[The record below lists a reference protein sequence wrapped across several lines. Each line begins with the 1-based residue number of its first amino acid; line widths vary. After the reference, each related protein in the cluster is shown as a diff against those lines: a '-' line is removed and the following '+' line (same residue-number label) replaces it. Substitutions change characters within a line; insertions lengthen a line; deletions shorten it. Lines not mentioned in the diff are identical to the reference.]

1 MIFTPDSSCR
11 QGQVEGESAMNIR
24 KIALA
29 IIVVLGVL
37 DIAYGLFA
45 GDRISLLMGPVLIL
59 IAVYIAVRERK
70 QAADRQ

>member
-1 MIFTPDSSCR
+1 
-11 QGQVEGESAMNIR
+11 MNIR

-70 QAADRQ
+70 QAAGRQ